1 MLPSGPVGG
10 SIKYGS
16 RGPSAVRRALAI
28 AVIPR
33 VAAVVAD
40 VWLVLA
46 VLVVALTVPYGASL
60 PLKH

>member
-1 MLPSGPVGG
+1 M
-10 SIKYGS
+10 
-16 RGPSAVRRALAI
+16 VRRALAI